1 MTPHTCQEK
10 PNSEGRTSSNC
21 DGCYSTAYGDGNHA
35 GGKQAVET
43 MQKRMEQTV
52 LENMNPLNEGE
63 EKAATL
69 RWHEGRR
76 ILGPDQEHRRVSP
89 KRPSQRTQRAHQ
101 KHHREE
107 PGGKGKMSRRPEVTP
122 R

>member
-76 ILGPDQEHRRVSP
+76 ILDLIRNTAESVQKDLAKGLSEHIKNTTEKNP
-89 KRPSQRTQRAHQ
+89 EGRA
-101 KHHREE
+101 K
-107 PGGKGKMSRRPEVTP
+107 
-122 R
+122 